1 LRLERKA
8 ASFIAWSFE
17 REASLCA

>member
-8 ASFIAWSFE
+8 ALFIAWSFE